1 VLILLIVTS
10 TTNGGSILGRGVLPS
25 AIHAQDTDA
34 DAVLPTTSKTSYNI
48 LELLHQL
55 DGQLEGSVI
64 LRNTN
69 DDNDAEEEVFERAA
83 HVWNQV
89 TQLPLAVVEVATEED
104 VRKALPLLI
113 TFSLPPY
120 QIPFRIRSGGHH
132 YAGWSGMP
140 DGIILSL
147 SHLNKIEGLD
157 QLVVVPTNGTT
168 NATELSSDDAS
179 IALWVGPVIRVQ
191 DVLQQVHVPH
201 HYSSVIGMCR
211 TVAVGGYA
219 LGGGQGLWARNY
231 GLGLDQLVGARL
243 VLANGTMVTTHAAHR
258 PDILWALKGAGQ
270 NNFGVVTKLHYRF
283 HPSYD
288 RQVFLSGTIAH
299 DDMPRFFHKLARME
313 EESLIPGAI
322 GAFVSNGDTVDT
334 YSMIFWYT
342 CFQEQ
347 DIPMGEEYLKNNI
360 IPLLVVPS
368 SSKDDNKN
376 GDNDNANVEET
387 SSSTTTAN
395 VSVGSWY
402 DLSMTQV
409 PLREG
414 NYVRIWNGFFMKE
427 QNTMEACQDLWDLVR
442 SARELSE
449 YAKVGI
455 ELWGGAISD
464 KDPTDT
470 AFYWRQGIYNVHL
483 WLTVPTNLTDE
494 NAHERFDRD
503 RLALERI
510 WEQMA
515 RQYLTGTYLN
525 YAEASLKDD
534 EYARVTY
541 GGNLE
546 RLVELKQE
554 LDPSNVFSNPQSIP
568 LKL

>member
-1 VLILLIVTS
+1 
-10 TTNGGSILGRGVLPS
+10 LPS

-113 TFSLPPY
+113 TSSLPPY

-157 QLVVVPTNGTT
+157 QLVVVVPRNGTT

-179 IALWVGPVIRVQ
+179 IALWVGPVVRVQ

-258 PDILWALKGAGQ
+258 PDICG
-270 NNFGVVTKLHYRF
+270 
-283 HPSYD
+283 P
-288 RQVFLSGTIAH
+288 
-299 DDMPRFFHKLARME
+299 
-313 EESLIPGAI
+313 
-322 GAFVSNGDTVDT
+322 
-334 YSMIFWYT
+334 
-342 CFQEQ
+342 
-347 DIPMGEEYLKNNI
+347 
-360 IPLLVVPS
+360 
-368 SSKDDNKN
+368 
-376 GDNDNANVEET
+376 
-387 SSSTTTAN
+387 
-395 VSVGSWY
+395 
-402 DLSMTQV
+402 
-409 PLREG
+409 
-414 NYVRIWNGFFMKE
+414 
-427 QNTMEACQDLWDLVR
+427 
-442 SARELSE
+442 
-449 YAKVGI
+449 
-455 ELWGGAISD
+455 
-464 KDPTDT
+464 
-470 AFYWRQGIYNVHL
+470 
-483 WLTVPTNLTDE
+483 
-494 NAHERFDRD
+494 
-503 RLALERI
+503 
-510 WEQMA
+510 
-515 RQYLTGTYLN
+515 
-525 YAEASLKDD
+525 
-534 EYARVTY
+534 
-541 GGNLE
+541 
-546 RLVELKQE
+546 
-554 LDPSNVFSNPQSIP
+554 
-568 LKL
+568 